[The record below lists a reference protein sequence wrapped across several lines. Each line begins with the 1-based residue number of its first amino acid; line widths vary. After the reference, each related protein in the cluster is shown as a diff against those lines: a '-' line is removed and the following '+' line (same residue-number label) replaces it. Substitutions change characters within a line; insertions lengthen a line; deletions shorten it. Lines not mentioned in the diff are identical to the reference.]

1 MTASNSIKVV
11 DALEGRL
18 WAVLPASIGL
28 FFCMSHPAGF
38 LNLSGWMIFWAMI
51 MAGYDIS
58 CRRIPNPLTA
68 MSAICGLVFSGLL
81 NGTSGILNSFGSASF
96 IFIIMAILFFM
107 GIVGGGDAKAVA
119 ALATFITLNDC
130 ISFLICISLAGGIQS
145 IFQLI
150 VNKRISDMLL
160 LRASTKNWRAVGA
173 GLTLP
178 YGVAI
183 LGGCFLLIIY
193 KNL

>member
-1 MTASNSIKVV
+1 MTALSNIKVV

-18 WAVLPASIGL
+18 WAVLPAGIGL
-28 FFCMSHPAGF
+28 FYCMHHSAGF
-38 LNLSGWMIFWAMI
+38 LFPSAWMVFWAMI
-51 MAGYDIS
+51 MAGHDID

-68 MSAICGLVFSGLL
+68 MAAICGIMMLSLTDGYSGL
-81 NGTSGILNSFGSASF
+81 IQAICSFSF

-119 ALATFITLNDC
+119 ALATFIPVGDC
-130 ISFLICISLAGGIQS
+130 IAFLICISLAGGIQA
-145 IFQLI
+145 IIQLI
-150 VNKRISDMLL
+150 INKRISDMLL

-183 LGGCFLLIIY
+183 LGGCILLTMY
-193 KNL
+193 NFF